1 MYVFTSIYYIL
12 YLMYG
17 MWVLPV
23 PRGLQY
29 VWCVR
34 RRKDVVCICI
44 VYPVEPMVVGYV
56 GSDPIVAFF
65 SIFLCPDPRF
75 GNEQEKMMITSQ

>member
-44 VYPVEPMVVGYV
+44 VYPVELTVG
-56 GSDPIVAFF
+56 G
-65 SIFLCPDPRF
+65 
-75 GNEQEKMMITSQ
+75 